1 LSNLTA
7 LEKQKSEKS
16 LKRAVDTA
24 LELVKGESPE
34 QLRMFTV
41 WLNRMFKEAYNRID
55 GTFSRRNKEIAER
68 TLK

>member
-1 LSNLTA
+1 
-7 LEKQKSEKS
+7 
-16 LKRAVDTA
+16 VDTVF
-24 LELVKGESPE
+24 ELVKGESPE

-55 GTFSRRNKEIAER
+55 GTFSRRNKETAER